1 MKKVCIYCEKWGS
14 GGIESFIVN
23 TLEHMDRTSI
33 KIDIVVACIISDL
46 FINRLNDMQISIH
59 ELSGQT
65 CDFFGNYRKFCDEL
79 KTKKYDVVHINA
91 YVATTSL
98 FAVAAQQRGVKKVI
112 IHSHNSNLRK
122 SWLRPLKL
130 VVHNICKH
138 SLMYCATDFWACS
151 RKAEEF
157 MFPKSVNNKE
167 VAIVPN
173 GIDTERFAFNEQIRT
188 QERKRLGVTGKI
200 VIGNIGRISDQK
212 NQEFLIDIFESIH
225 RKAEDTVLLVIGDGD
240 IGELKAKV
248 TLAGITDEVIFYG
261 PSSHVESLLNAMD
274 IFVFP
279 SKFEGFGIVAVEAQC
294 NGLNTFCS
302 SAVPG
307 DVSITS
313 LCHKIPLTLNA
324 AEWAEHILNSNIRI
338 NRDGYAKQVKESGY
352 DIVQTSKWIQ
362 CEYTT

>member
-33 KIDIVVACIISDL
+33 KVDIVVACIISDL
-46 FINRLNDMQISIH
+46 FIRRLTDLQIGIY

-65 CDFFGNYRKFCDEL
+65 CDFLGNYQKFCKKL
-79 KTKKYDVVHINA
+79 KVGKYDVVHINA

-98 FAVAAQQRGVKKVI
+98 FAVAARQRGVKKVI

-122 SWLRPLKL
+122 TWLRPLKL
-130 VVHNICKH
+130 AIHNVCKH
-138 SLMYCATDFWACS
+138 SLMYCATDYWACS
-151 RKAEEF
+151 REAENF
-157 MFPKSVNNKE
+157 MFPRRINIHR

-173 GIDTERFAFNEQIRT
+173 GIDTEKFAFNGKVRAK
-188 QERKRLGVTGKI
+188 ERVQLGVTGKT

-212 NQEFLIDIFESIH
+212 NQKFLIDIFASIH
-225 RKAEDTVLLVIGDGD
+225 GKAEDTVLLIVGDGD
-240 IGELKAKV
+240 IGELKAKAAM
-248 TLAGITDEVIFYG
+248 AGITNEIIFFG

-302 SAVPG
+302 SAVPE

-313 LCHKIPLTLNA
+313 LCHRTSLTLSA
-324 AEWAEHILNSNIRI
+324 TEWAEQILNSTVKTD
-338 NRDGYAKQVKESGY
+338 RDGYAQQVKESGY
-352 DIVQTSKWIQ
+352 DIMETSKWIQ
-362 CEYTT
+362 HEYLT

>member
-33 KIDIVVACIISDL
+33 KVDIVVSCIISDL
-46 FINRLNDMQISIH
+46 FINRLNDLQISIH

-98 FAVAAQQRGVKKVI
+98 FAVAARQRGVKKVI

-138 SLMYCATDFWACS
+138 SLMYYATDFWACS

-157 MFPKSVNNKE
+157 MFPKSVNSKE

-188 QERKRLGVTGKI
+188 QERKRLGVTEKI

-248 TLAGITDEVIFYG
+248 TLAGIADEVIFYG

-279 SKFEGFGIVAVEAQC
+279 SKFEGFGIVAVESQC

-307 DVSITS
+307 DVSVTS
-313 LCHKIPLTLNA
+313 LCHKIPLTLSA
-324 AEWAEHILNSNIRI
+324 AEWAEHILNSNIKI